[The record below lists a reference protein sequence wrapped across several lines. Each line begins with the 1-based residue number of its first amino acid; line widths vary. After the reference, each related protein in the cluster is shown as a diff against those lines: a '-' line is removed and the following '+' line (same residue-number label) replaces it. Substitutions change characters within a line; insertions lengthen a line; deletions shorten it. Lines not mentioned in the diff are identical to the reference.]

1 MTTGE
6 SWIIKKVEPR
16 RADAFELWYW
26 RRLLRVLW
34 TARRANFGNSK
45 GNQPRILIGRADA
58 ETEAPK
64 LGHLMQRADSLEK
77 TLQLGKI
84 EGKRR
89 RERQR
94 MRWLDSIA
102 DSNRHELE
110 QTLGD
115 RGGQGRLAVHGFVK
129 NWT

>member
-6 SWIIKKVEPR
+6 SWIIKNVEPR

-26 RRLLRVLW
+26 RRLLRVLR
-34 TARRANFGNSK
+34 TARRANFVNPK
-45 GNQPRILIGRADA
+45 GNQPRIFIGRADA

-89 RERQR
+89 RQNHLMRL
-94 MRWLDSIA
+94 RWLDGIA
-102 DSNRHELE
+102 DSTDMSWSKPWVIVE
-110 QTLGD
+110 D
-115 RGGQGRLAVHGFVK
+115 RGAWQFMDL
-129 NWT
+129 